1 MEQLFNILAGAAVWL
16 VGLFIFGKCYDE
28 NRDIFGGRRDNG
40 EGVA

>member
-1 MEQLFNILAGAAVWL
+1 MYVLIGFIAWL
-16 VGLFIFGKCYDE
+16 VGLFIFGKCYDD